1 MVLQGTRHP
10 LQAGFSVALFQAFYL
25 FQRGDSPDCNIP
37 ERGYAAGRKGGPPP
51 CIGHPPHT
59 RQPPNLQPAITRWRP
74 YLIRLQAVSIV
85 TLGGEKDKPAVAQE
99 ANIVPFELRKTMAQM
114 LGDAIALLA
123 MKHRRAPLPVSSAL
137 LRTLWM
143 RGFPGNLAELESFAR
158 RLLFLGDERML
169 LAELRR
175 GRAPITFR
183 PENSQEPSGIALG
196 QRKETER
203 GQKCQC
209 LPTN

>member
-1 MVLQGTRHP
+1 VRRAPTSYKTTPEPPTGHNTVAAVPQRIASCFDRYP
-10 LQAGFSVALFQAFYL
+10 L
-25 FQRGDSPDCNIP
+25 
-37 ERGYAAGRKGGPPP
+37 AGRK
-51 CIGHPPHT
+51 
-59 RQPPNLQPAITRWRP
+59 
-74 YLIRLQAVSIV
+74 
-85 TLGGEKDKPAVAQE
+85 DKPVVAQE
-99 ANIVPFELRKTMAQM
+99 ANIVPLELRKTMAQM
-114 LGDAIALLA
+114 LGDAIAPLA
-123 MKHRRAPLPVSSAL
+123 MKHRRAPVPVSSAL

-175 GRAPITFR
+175 GRAPIAFR
-183 PENSQEPSGIALG
+183 PENSQGPAGIALG

-209 LPTN
+209 LPTS

>member
-1 MVLQGTRHP
+1 MRRAPTSYETTPEPPTGHNTVAAVPQRIASCFNRYP
-10 LQAGFSVALFQAFYL
+10 LAG
-25 FQRGDSPDCNIP
+25 G
-37 ERGYAAGRKGGPPP
+37 
-51 CIGHPPHT
+51 
-59 RQPPNLQPAITRWRP
+59 
-74 YLIRLQAVSIV
+74 
-85 TLGGEKDKPAVAQE
+85 KDKPVVAQE
-99 ANIVPFELRKTMAQM
+99 ANIVPLELRKTMAQI

-137 LRTLWM
+137 LRSLWM

-175 GRAPITFR
+175 GRAPIAFR
-183 PENSQEPSGIALG
+183 PENSQGSAGIALG
-196 QRKETER
+196 QRTETER

-209 LPTN
+209 LPTE

>member
-1 MVLQGTRHP
+1 VRRAPTSYKTTPEPPTGHNTVAAVPQRIASCFNRYP
-10 LQAGFSVALFQAFYL
+10 LAG
-25 FQRGDSPDCNIP
+25 GKN
-37 ERGYAAGRKGGPPP
+37 
-51 CIGHPPHT
+51 
-59 RQPPNLQPAITRWRP
+59 
-74 YLIRLQAVSIV
+74 
-85 TLGGEKDKPAVAQE
+85 KPVVAQE
-99 ANIVPFELRKTMAQM
+99 ANIVPLELRKTMAQI

-175 GRAPITFR
+175 GRAPIAFR
-183 PENSQEPSGIALG
+183 PENSQGPAGIALG
-196 QRKETER
+196 QRRETER
-203 GQKCQC
+203 RQKCQC

>member
-1 MVLQGTRHP
+1 MRRAPTSYKTTPEPPTGHNTVAAVPQRIASCFNRYP
-10 LQAGFSVALFQAFYL
+10 LAG
-25 FQRGDSPDCNIP
+25 GKN
-37 ERGYAAGRKGGPPP
+37 
-51 CIGHPPHT
+51 
-59 RQPPNLQPAITRWRP
+59 
-74 YLIRLQAVSIV
+74 
-85 TLGGEKDKPAVAQE
+85 KPVVAQE
-99 ANIVPFELRKTMAQM
+99 ANIVPLELRKTMAQI

-175 GRAPITFR
+175 GRAPIAFR
-183 PENSQEPSGIALG
+183 PENSQGPAGIALG
-196 QRKETER
+196 QRRETER
-203 GQKCQC
+203 RQKCQC

>member
-1 MVLQGTRHP
+1 VRRAPT
-10 LQAGFSVALFQAFYL
+10 SYKTT
-25 FQRGDSPDCNIP
+25 P
-37 ERGYAAGRKGGPPP
+37 EPP
-51 CIGHPPHT
+51 IGH
-59 RQPPNLQPAITRWRP
+59 NAVAAIP
-74 YLIRLQAVSIV
+74 QGIASRLERYPLA
-85 TLGGEKDKPAVAQE
+85 GGRDKPAVAQE

-114 LGDAIALLA
+114 LGDVIALLA
-123 MKHRRAPLPVSSAL
+123 MKHRRAPVPVSSAL

-143 RGFPGNLAELESFAR
+143 RGFPENLAELESFAR

-175 GRAPITFR
+175 GPAPIASR
-183 PENSQEPSGIALG
+183 PENSPGPSGIALG

-203 GQKCQC
+203 EQKCQC

>member
-1 MVLQGTRHP
+1 MRRAPTSYKATPEPPTGHNTVAAVPQRIASCFDRYP
-10 LQAGFSVALFQAFYL
+10 LA
-25 FQRGDSPDCNIP
+25 
-37 ERGYAAGRKGGPPP
+37 
-51 CIGHPPHT
+51 
-59 RQPPNLQPAITRWRP
+59 
-74 YLIRLQAVSIV
+74 
-85 TLGGEKDKPAVAQE
+85 GGEDKPAVAQE
-99 ANIVPFELRKTMAQM
+99 ANIVPLELRKTMAQM

-175 GRAPITFR
+175 GRAPIAFR

-209 LPTN
+209 LHTS

>member
-1 MVLQGTRHP
+1 VRRAPTSYETTPEPPTGHNTVAAVPQGIASRFKSYP
-10 LQAGFSVALFQAFYL
+10 LAG
-25 FQRGDSPDCNIP
+25 GM
-37 ERGYAAGRKGGPPP
+37 
-51 CIGHPPHT
+51 
-59 RQPPNLQPAITRWRP
+59 
-74 YLIRLQAVSIV
+74 
-85 TLGGEKDKPAVAQE
+85 DKPAVAQE
-99 ANIVPFELRKTMAQM
+99 PNIVPFELRKTMAQM

-123 MKHRRAPLPVSSAL
+123 MRHRRAPLPVSSAL

-175 GRAPITFR
+175 GPAPMAFR
-183 PENSQEPSGIALG
+183 PENSQGSSGIALG
-196 QRKETER
+196 QRAEMECE
-203 GQKCQC
+203 QKCQC

>member
-1 MVLQGTRHP
+1 VRRAPT
-10 LQAGFSVALFQAFYL
+10 SYKTT
-25 FQRGDSPDCNIP
+25 P
-37 ERGYAAGRKGGPPP
+37 EPP
-51 CIGHPPHT
+51 IGH
-59 RQPPNLQPAITRWRP
+59 N
-74 YLIRLQAVSIV
+74 AVAAVPQGIASRFERYP
-85 TLGGEKDKPAVAQE
+85 LAGGRDKPAVAQE

-114 LGDAIALLA
+114 LGHVIALLA
-123 MKHRRAPLPVSSAL
+123 MKHRRAPVPVSSAL

-143 RGFPGNLAELESFAR
+143 RGSPENLAELESFAR

-175 GRAPITFR
+175 GRAPIAFR
-183 PENSQEPSGIALG
+183 PENSQGPAGIALG

-209 LPTN
+209 LPTS

>member
-1 MVLQGTRHP
+1 MRRAPTSYKTTPEPPTGHNTVAAVPQRIASCFDRYP
-10 LQAGFSVALFQAFYL
+10 LAG
-25 FQRGDSPDCNIP
+25 G
-37 ERGYAAGRKGGPPP
+37 
-51 CIGHPPHT
+51 
-59 RQPPNLQPAITRWRP
+59 
-74 YLIRLQAVSIV
+74 
-85 TLGGEKDKPAVAQE
+85 KDKPVVAQE
-99 ANIVPFELRKTMAQM
+99 ANIVPLELRKTMAQI

-169 LAELRR
+169 LAEFRR
-175 GRAPITFR
+175 GRAPIAFR
-183 PENSQEPSGIALG
+183 PENSQGPAGIALG
-196 QRKETER
+196 QRRETER
-203 GQKCQC
+203 RQKCQC

>member
-1 MVLQGTRHP
+1 VRRAPTSYKATPEPPTGHNTVAAVPQRIASCFDRYP
-10 LQAGFSVALFQAFYL
+10 LA
-25 FQRGDSPDCNIP
+25 
-37 ERGYAAGRKGGPPP
+37 
-51 CIGHPPHT
+51 
-59 RQPPNLQPAITRWRP
+59 
-74 YLIRLQAVSIV
+74 
-85 TLGGEKDKPAVAQE
+85 GGEDKPAVAQE
-99 ANIVPFELRKTMAQM
+99 ANIVPLELRKTMAQM

>member
-1 MVLQGTRHP
+1 MRRAPTSYKTTPEPPTGHNTVAAVPQRIASCFNRYP
-10 LQAGFSVALFQAFYL
+10 LAG
-25 FQRGDSPDCNIP
+25 GKN
-37 ERGYAAGRKGGPPP
+37 
-51 CIGHPPHT
+51 
-59 RQPPNLQPAITRWRP
+59 
-74 YLIRLQAVSIV
+74 
-85 TLGGEKDKPAVAQE
+85 KPVVAQE
-99 ANIVPFELRKTMAQM
+99 ANIVPLELRKTMAQI

-175 GRAPITFR
+175 RSAPITYR
-183 PENSQEPSGIALG
+183 AANPQGPTGIAVG

>member
-1 MVLQGTRHP
+1 VRRAPTSYKATPEPPTGHNTVAAVPQRIASCFDRYP
-10 LQAGFSVALFQAFYL
+10 LA
-25 FQRGDSPDCNIP
+25 
-37 ERGYAAGRKGGPPP
+37 
-51 CIGHPPHT
+51 
-59 RQPPNLQPAITRWRP
+59 
-74 YLIRLQAVSIV
+74 
-85 TLGGEKDKPAVAQE
+85 GGEDKPAVAQE
-99 ANIVPFELRKTMAQM
+99 ANIVPLELRKTMAQM

-175 GRAPITFR
+175 GRAPIAFR
-183 PENSQEPSGIALG
+183 PENSQGPAGIALG

-209 LPTN
+209 LHTS

>member
-1 MVLQGTRHP
+1 VRRAPTSYKTTPEPPTGHNTVAAVPQRIASCFNRYP
-10 LQAGFSVALFQAFYL
+10 LAG
-25 FQRGDSPDCNIP
+25 G
-37 ERGYAAGRKGGPPP
+37 
-51 CIGHPPHT
+51 
-59 RQPPNLQPAITRWRP
+59 
-74 YLIRLQAVSIV
+74 
-85 TLGGEKDKPAVAQE
+85 KDKPVVAQE
-99 ANIVPFELRKTMAQM
+99 ANIVPLELRKTMAQM
-114 LGDAIALLA
+114 LGEAIALLA

-175 GRAPITFR
+175 GRAPIAFR
-183 PENSQEPSGIALG
+183 PENSQGPAGIALG

-209 LPTN
+209 LHTS

>member
-1 MVLQGTRHP
+1 MRRAPTSYKTTPEPPTGHNTVAAVPQRIASCFNRYP
-10 LQAGFSVALFQAFYL
+10 LAG
-25 FQRGDSPDCNIP
+25 GKN
-37 ERGYAAGRKGGPPP
+37 
-51 CIGHPPHT
+51 
-59 RQPPNLQPAITRWRP
+59 
-74 YLIRLQAVSIV
+74 
-85 TLGGEKDKPAVAQE
+85 KPVVAQE
-99 ANIVPFELRKTMAQM
+99 ANIVPLELRKTMAQI

-175 GRAPITFR
+175 GRAPIAFR
-183 PENSQEPSGIALG
+183 PENSQGSAGIALG
-196 QRKETER
+196 QRTETER

-209 LPTN
+209 LPTE

>member
-1 MVLQGTRHP
+1 MRRAPTSYKTTPEPPTGHNTVAAVPQRIASCFNRYP
-10 LQAGFSVALFQAFYL
+10 LAG
-25 FQRGDSPDCNIP
+25 GKN
-37 ERGYAAGRKGGPPP
+37 
-51 CIGHPPHT
+51 
-59 RQPPNLQPAITRWRP
+59 
-74 YLIRLQAVSIV
+74 
-85 TLGGEKDKPAVAQE
+85 KPVVAQE
-99 ANIVPFELRKTMAQM
+99 ANIVPLELRKTMAQI

-175 GRAPITFR
+175 GRAPIAFR
-183 PENSQEPSGIALG
+183 PENSQGPAGIAPG

-203 GQKCQC
+203 AQKCQR